1 MNNLSIFLASCQDTH
16 GREKGAPDDAPVLDI
31 LMVTYRSEA
40 FERAAID
47 SIRAKTDVPY
57 RLTVIDNNA
66 DNRSLT
72 QIWNAFARQSRAPYL
87 CFVNPDII
95 CGAGWASALLRAL
108 DMPSVA
114 VASPSMPYRGG
125 GAGDPCS
132 RLQALDAPEVFDAA
146 GSLIE
151 AQMDA
156 LASQLPSIVL
166 DDPYGYGYCYGVR
179 RDWMVSLGYF
189 DESFVYYGQET
200 DFSYRTILAGRRV
213 VCVKDSLVYHMGQGS
228 SNGAKTPELLVANR
242 RAHVLLRDK
251 HPSWSVLLG
260 WYADAREG
268 APGHP
273 LG

>member
-1 MNNLSIFLASCQDTH
+1 MRGVWHGRRGLYSVAADRWSRYMNNLSIFLASCQGTH

-156 LASQLPSIVL
+156 LAGQLPSIVL

-179 RDWMVSLGYF
+179 RDWMVLGF
-189 DESFVYYGQET
+189 
-200 DFSYRTILAGRRV
+200 I
-213 VCVKDSLVYHMGQGS
+213 
-228 SNGAKTPELLVANR
+228 P
-242 RAHVLLRDK
+242 
-251 HPSWSVLLG
+251 WSVSSSAESWECVVVAG
-260 WYADAREG
+260 WMTSDLTSATLASKEKISRPSMNLC
-268 APGHP
+268 ASS
-273 LG
+273 